1 MSLEEKIE
9 RLTTAIE
16 NHTAALLAGQALAA
30 QIKEANQSQATDQK
44 DPPHALKPQG
54 YIEPCQQ
61 PQQPQQSID
70 TTAEPVA
77 TSEQGNEP
85 ATTEPTPAKVNAST
99 AEPKK
104 AKPVAKKATDHE
116 AGQAEEKN
124 SAVDFARALYIG
136 QKLSPEET
144 QRRMN
149 AVNDALA
156 RFGVRKVGAIEDP
169 DQQAEFIEMVK
180 ANLED

>member
-1 MSLEEKIE
+1 MSLEDKIE

-30 QIKEANQSQATDQK
+30 QIKEADQSQATDQK

-54 YIEPCQQ
+54 YTEPC
-61 PQQPQQSID
+61 QQPQQSID

-85 ATTEPTPAKVNAST
+85 ATTEPTPAKANAST

-104 AKPVAKKATDHE
+104 AKPVVKKATDHE

-124 SAVDFARALYIG
+124 IAVDFARALYIG
-136 QKLSPEET
+136 QKLSKDEMK
-144 QRRMN
+144 RRMN

-156 RFGVRKVGAIEDP
+156 RFGVHKVGAIEDP

>member
-16 NHTAALLAGQALAA
+16 NHTAALLAGQALAV
-30 QIKEANQSQATDQK
+30 QFKEAAQSQATDQK

-61 PQQPQQSID
+61 PQQSTD

-104 AKPVAKKATDHE
+104 AKPVAKKATDRE
-116 AGQAEEKN
+116 AGQAEEKT
-124 SAVDFARALYIG
+124 SAVDFARSLYIG
-136 QKLSPEET
+136 QKLPDEEIK
-144 QRRMN
+144 RRMR

-156 RFGVRKVGAIEDP
+156 RFGVHKVGEIEDP
-169 DQQAEFIEMVK
+169 EQQAEFIEMVK